1 MLRWWTGGNSRHP
14 HKELQLEFQREK
26 WEIFKFPAW
35 INCNNP
41 IIHKPLI
48 VVIALIGSEEQAFT

>member
-1 MLRWWTGGNSRHP
+1 MGNVQVSS
-14 HKELQLEFQREK
+14 L
-26 WEIFKFPAW
+26 
-35 INCNNP
+35 NSNNP